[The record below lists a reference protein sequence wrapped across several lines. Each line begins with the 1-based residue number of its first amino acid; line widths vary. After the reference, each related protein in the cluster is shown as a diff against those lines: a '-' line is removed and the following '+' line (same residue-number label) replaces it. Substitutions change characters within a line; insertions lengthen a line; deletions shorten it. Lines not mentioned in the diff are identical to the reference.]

1 MVNVHDRLLKEK
13 LKSKLLLQVHDEL
26 LIETFKDEQAQVEK
40 LVAEEM
46 EHAASL
52 AVDLEIDMKT
62 GMNWAEAH

>member
-26 LIETFKDEQAQVEK
+26 LIETFKNEQAQVEK